1 MKRRRNILN
10 WAGFAVILVA
20 FVSYGIELGDEV
32 DHLTAVA
39 IKLSLADLQSALGNL
54 RHITNGL
61 KDAVAHLGEI
71 RKVITV
77 ATALV
82 DLGAAIASASP
93 SAVLGAF
100 ENTVTSLQS

>member
-1 MKRRRNILN
+1 V
-10 WAGFAVILVA
+10 GFAVILVA